1 AIAGTGDMRSILEQA
16 SAGSEQAQL
25 AIDMYCYQIKKIIGA
40 YYAVLGSVT
49 ALIFTGGIG
58 ENCPL
63 IRWNIVQGLDMLG
76 LSIDADSNQQSSNTH
91 RDIAISHC
99 KTRCL
104 VIKCNE
110 ELEIARQIAT
120 VLDIS

>member
-1 AIAGTGDMRSILEQA
+1 MRSILKQA
-16 SAGSEQAQL
+16 SEGNERAQL

-63 IRWNIVQGLDMLG
+63 IRWNILRGLDMLG
-76 LSIDADSNQQSSNTH
+76 LSIDPDSNQQSSNID

-120 VLDIS
+120 VLDIT